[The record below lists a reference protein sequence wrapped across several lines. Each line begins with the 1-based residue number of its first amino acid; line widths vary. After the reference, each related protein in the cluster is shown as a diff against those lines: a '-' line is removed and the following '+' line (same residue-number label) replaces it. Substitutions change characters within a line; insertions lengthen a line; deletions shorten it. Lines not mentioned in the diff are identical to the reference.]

1 MPEEPSSPRR
11 PGPPALLRSSGFRLT
26 LLVLSPFFALLLTL
40 WGIVGRALTLP
51 PKLVAAASF
60 VVTWALYLC
69 IPHIPVRLLDWPLVI
84 TLGLAI
90 LSQLPRHNSHVAHGV
105 VSASLVVYAIIR
117 VSLTSLESGTTEK
130 SIVETLAVFC
140 CLFPVWLSICNLHLW
155 LPSDLDELE
164 KVERK
169 IYEHFIVTEFSQT
182 KVAGLGTIHVP
193 YCGDGKQLPPRNLVL
208 VHGYL
213 AGNAFWTANLQ
224 TLAKSFNVYAVE
236 WKGIGRSDRPKWH
249 PKTDEEMDDF
259 FVESLE
265 DWRREL
271 NLDRFILCGHSMG
284 AMYSTYFAEKYPQR
298 VEHLMLISPAGVN
311 SSSLKQEDLP
321 SFLKFTAL
329 FYITPM
335 SVIRF
340 AGPLGPS
347 LVRWSWRQRIKWT
360 PATNIVRSGEAD
372 FGLITD
378 YCYHNWAL
386 QASGDI
392 AFYTHLHPG
401 ASARRRALD
410 SILTPEKLHV
420 PLTILYGGGV
430 DWMNSEYGEAVVRRL
445 ENTQYAVFRLV
456 PMSGHQVF
464 MDNPSDFNQMLI
476 QATHNTQDPVAMAN
490 RSEDE
495 WSLVSDNEEVLSDMS
510 FDEVDPEPEAQV
522 ESDLQVTVS
531 KTEVSATT
539 SNQVEVP
546 TPEEEI
552 ADVLSLLADTR
563 WERSAA
569 AYSREIRVSLL
580 SPAHQD
586 WFVGSSRYSSHP
598 STIETPKRNIKLAFI
613 GSDVRP
619 KSFPERL
626 RTTTAAMRPLL
637 QEVVPPKY
645 TEVTPFK
652 KDQATQVD
660 FDAPPVKSHET
671 RATLL
676 RNALDRSMTM
686 ANQLRAK
693 CQDNE
698 RLSLR
703 VAELESVVI
712 QIEQKN
718 RRHAIMIKMN
728 ERSLTLAKQQA
739 KLTAEYQDNLKM
751 IADNLRRENAQL
763 TAQNAVMRG
772 EDKALAV
779 RSLAELEELEA
790 MLTRGMESV
799 RAALR
804 AKYRAAIEK
813 HHEKDLCVV
822 CFEKPVSVVL
832 FPCRHQVLCASCAV
846 RVTTCP
852 IDRKDIEDKVLT
864 YGLNAYTNSSS

>member
-60 VVTWALYLC
+60 VVTWSLYLC

-265 DWRREL
+265 DWRRE
-271 NLDRFILCGHSMG
+271 
-284 AMYSTYFAEKYPQR
+284 
-298 VEHLMLISPAGVN
+298 
-311 SSSLKQEDLP
+311 
-321 SFLKFTAL
+321 
-329 FYITPM
+329 
-335 SVIRF
+335 
-340 AGPLGPS
+340 
-347 LVRWSWRQRIKWT
+347 
-360 PATNIVRSGEAD
+360 AD

-392 AFYTHLHPG
+392 AFYTHLHP
-401 ASARRRALD
+401 ATSARRRALD

-586 WFVGSSRYSSHP
+586 WFVGSSRYSSHS

-813 HHEKDLCVV
+813 HHEKDL
-822 CFEKPVSVVL
+822 L
-832 FPCRHQVLCASCAV
+832 

>member
-11 PGPPALLRSSGFRLT
+11 PGPPALLRSSGFRLA

-169 IYEHFIVTEFSQT
+169 IYEYFIVTEFSQT

-265 DWRREL
+265 DWRRE
-271 NLDRFILCGHSMG
+271 
-284 AMYSTYFAEKYPQR
+284 
-298 VEHLMLISPAGVN
+298 
-311 SSSLKQEDLP
+311 
-321 SFLKFTAL
+321 
-329 FYITPM
+329 
-335 SVIRF
+335 
-340 AGPLGPS
+340 
-347 LVRWSWRQRIKWT
+347 
-360 PATNIVRSGEAD
+360 AD
-372 FGLITD
+372 FDLITD

-420 PLTILYGGGV
+420 PLTILYGGGM

-476 QATHNTQDPVAMAN
+476 QATHDTQDPVAMAN

-552 ADVLSLLADTR
+552 PYVLSLLADTR

-569 AYSREIRVSLL
+569 ACSREIRVSLL

-779 RSLAELEELEA
+779 RSLAELEELET

-832 FPCRHQVLCASCAV
+832 LPCRHQVLCASCAV

>member
-11 PGPPALLRSSGFRLT
+11 PGPPALLRSSGFRLA

-105 VSASLVVYAIIR
+105 VPASLVAYAIIR

-271 NLDRFILCGHSMG
+271 NLIASFFVATQWG
-284 AMYSTYFAEKYPQR
+284 TYFAEKYPQR
-298 VEHLMLISPAGVN
+298 VEHLIISPAGVN

-335 SVIRF
+335 
-340 AGPLGPS
+340 
-347 LVRWSWRQRIKWT
+347 
-360 PATNIVRSGEAD
+360 
-372 FGLITD
+372 
-378 YCYHNWAL
+378 
-386 QASGDI
+386 ASGDI

-420 PLTILYGGGV
+420 PLTILYGGGM

-476 QATHNTQDPVAMAN
+476 QATHDTQDPVAMAN

-495 WSLVSDNEEVLSDMS
+495 WSLVSDNEEVLSYMS

-645 TEVTPFK
+645 TEVTPFE

-703 VAELESVVI
+703 VVELESVVI

-751 IADNLRRENAQL
+751 IADNLRLENAQL

-832 FPCRHQVLCASCAV
+832 LPCRHQVLCASCAV